1 MTQDINPGI
10 LTKFKLLSGYT
21 QNAGEDKYFLL
32 LYKAIL

>member
-21 QNAGEDKYFLL
+21 ENTGVDKYFLL